1 MKLLALDSATEAC
14 SAALYIDGDVRERF
28 EIAPRQ
34 HTQLL
39 LPMAHGLLAEAG
51 IGLSDLDL
59 LAFAEGPGS
68 FTGLRITLGAIQG
81 LAFGLDRP
89 VVGVSTLA
97 TLAARSMRLANAQQV
112 AVAMDARMSQ
122 IYWGLYGLDAA
133 GHCTAL
139 VPDSL
144 RNPGEVQR
152 LEAGPWQ
159 LAGSGWQRYS
169 ESIAAASGLQLGTL
183 QLELYP
189 HAEDVARL
197 ALILADQGKAVSAMQ
212 AQPVYLRQEVAE
224 KMRTR

>member
-14 SAALYIDGDVRERF
+14 SAALYIDGDVHERF

-34 HTQLL
+34 HTRLL
-39 LPMAHGLLAEAG
+39 LPMAHELLAEAG
-51 IGLSDLDL
+51 IGLNDLDL

-97 TLAARSMRLANAQQV
+97 ALAARSIRLAGAQRV
-112 AVAMDARMSQ
+112 AVAMDARMNQ
-122 IYWGLYGLDAA
+122 VYWGLYGLSAA
-133 GHCTAL
+133 DRCEAL

-144 RNPGEVQR
+144 HNPDDVQK
-152 LEAGPWQ
+152 LESGPWHF
-159 LAGSGWQRYS
+159 AGAGWQRYI
-169 ESIAAASGLQLGTL
+169 EPLTAATGQHPGNIP
-183 QLELYP
+183 LECYP

-197 ALILADQGKAVSAMQ
+197 AVTYAGQGRAVPVML
-212 AQPVYLRQEVAE
+212 AQPVYLRQHVAE
-224 KMRTR
+224 KMRPR